1 MVKNFKFQI
10 SNFKLGFS
18 LIELLVVIGIMGTLI
33 TILLPNFIGARQRG
47 QDARRKLDLE
57 QIRSALEQYRSVN
70 GSYPRFLSTLTSGTI
85 YISTL
90 PTDPVAASGYTY
102 QYTSLPAGCTTAGP
116 TFCTDYTIGATLT
129 TGSGCTTTPTGTC
142 GPSAAACN
150 YCLGPFGVK
159 WL

>member
-1 MVKNFKFQI
+1 MKMKR
-10 SNFKLGFS
+10 GFS

-70 GSYPRFLSTLTSGTI
+70 GSYPDLLSTLTSGTV

-90 PTDPVAASGYTY
+90 PTDPQAGYSY
-102 QYTSLPAGCTTAGP
+102 QFTPLPASCTTAGP
-116 TFCTDYTIGATLT
+116 TFCTDYTIGAFLT
-129 TGSGCTTTPTGTC
+129 TGAGCTSAPASYCSPT
-142 GPSAAACN
+142 AACN
-150 YCLGPFGVK
+150 YCLGPLGAK
-159 WL
+159 